1 MKWAGNFVRVVFFLF
16 FLVRVRRDA
25 SSLFPESEVPMV
37 CCAGTDPAKNK

>member
-1 MKWAGNFVRVVFFLF
+1 LCFFLF